1 MKIYFE
7 KLLVVCK
14 KKIEEIDL
22 THQVSF
28 FHGKIGSGK
37 STIARLLDFCFGGD
51 LENTSAINSEFIAAK
66 LILVIGL
73 YQVVL
78 ERVKKETTILIVWKL
93 NEEVYRLNAPI
104 TGDGAVIYNEDIYS
118 FSDVIFHLLDMAP
131 LKIAKNKSVNSPME
145 RLSIRNFFW
154 YAYLKQE
161 KLDNTFFRFE
171 EPFHAKNS
179 KEVLKFVLGYFTEK
193 LNEYEIEISKIR
205 DEKRIK
211 QSMIDELNSFLKRFD
226 YSLESIESQLEL
238 TKKELFAY
246 ETEKN
251 IYQNKYLEETHSSD
265 RTRIKLLKLIDRIDS
280 LNIQNEELK
289 KKIELQ
295 KSLKSELIS
304 SSFKIDRASSANKIF
319 TGLPFNICPCCGEGI
334 EKNQNDKSCMLCKE
348 PIIENQFNEVEKFQM
363 IKIDVDHRIKDIEN
377 SIFIHEAELIKSKKE
392 IDKIVFQRNELNKIL
407 NDELR
412 VYESAHLSNTRE
424 IENKISQLRERV
436 RNLLKQS
443 ALPKEID
450 KIQLVIDAFHER
462 EIILNEKIIKERE
475 KLNSSDHHLSE
486 LESVFAETLNQ
497 VGMPGFKIKT
507 DTVSINRRNWA
518 VKIISKENTS
528 YSYDWGFDDA
538 GSGGK
543 KTLFN
548 VCFLLAIHIVA
559 EKNNLPLPT
568 FMIIDT
574 PMKNID
580 QYVNEEL
587 FKNFYRYLYSLV
599 NSSLSKTRIIIIDN
613 AIIKPTTEENVDF
626 SSRYLTPDEDENPP
640 LISYYRGA

>member
-7 KLLVVCK
+7 KLLIVCK
-14 KKIEEIDL
+14 KKIEEINL

-37 STIARLLDFCFGGD
+37 STIARLIDFCFGGD

-66 LILVIGL
+66 LFLFIGE
-73 YQVVL
+73 YEVVL

-93 NEEVYRLNAPI
+93 NEEIYRLNAPI
-104 TGDGAVIYNEDIYS
+104 SGDENAIYNQDIYS
-118 FSDVIFHLLDMAP
+118 FSDVIFYLLNMAP
-131 LKIAKNKSVNSPME
+131 LKIAKNKNTNSPME

-211 QSMIDELNSFLKRFD
+211 QSMIDELNSFLNRFD
-226 YSLESIESQLEL
+226 YSLESIESQLNQ
-238 TKKELFAY
+238 TKKELFSY
-246 ETEKN
+246 EKKKD
-251 IYQNKYLEETHSSD
+251 IYQKKYQEETHSSD
-265 RTRIKLLKLIDRIDS
+265 RTRIKLIKFIDRIDS
-280 LNIQNEELK
+280 LNIQNEELR
-289 KKIELQ
+289 KKIDLQ

-304 SSFKIDRASSANKIF
+304 SAFKLDRASSANKIF
-319 TGLPFNICPCCGEGI
+319 TGLSFNICPCCGEEI
-334 EKNQNDKSCMLCKE
+334 EVNQNDNKSCMVCKK
-348 PIIENQFNEVEKFQM
+348 PIKENQFNEVEKFQM
-363 IKIDVDHRIKDIEN
+363 IKIDVDSRINDVEN
-377 SIFIHEAELIKSKKE
+377 SIFVHEQELKKSKKE
-392 IDKIVFQRNELNKIL
+392 IEKLILQRNELNKVL
-407 NDELR
+407 GEELR
-412 VYESAHLSNTRE
+412 IYESAHLSNTRE

-450 KIQLVIDAFHER
+450 KIQLEINEIQKR
-462 EIILNEKIIKERE
+462 EIVLNEKIIKERE
-475 KLNSSDHHLSE
+475 NLNSSDHHLSE
-486 LESVFAETLNQ
+486 LETVFAETLNQ
-497 VGMPGFKIKT
+497 VGMPGFEIRT
-507 DTVSINRRNWA
+507 DTIRINRRNWS
-518 VKIISKENTS
+518 VKIISRDKNIDWE
-528 YSYDWGFDDA
+528 WGFDDA

-559 EKNNLPLPT
+559 EINKLPLPT

-580 QYVNEEL
+580 QTVNKEL
-587 FKNFYRYLYSLV
+587 FENFYRYLYSLV
-599 NSSLSKTRIIIIDN
+599 NSTLSKTKVIIIDN
-613 AIIKPTTEENVDF
+613 AIIEPTIEENIDF
-626 SSRYLTPDEDENPP
+626 SSRYLTPNEDENPP